1 MPEPINAP
9 QALEPPAVPPAVR
22 PAVGP
27 GGDAPEGPAA
37 VDDGSA
43 PLGPRS
49 VTMSVALLVTLLVL
63 IVMVFLRVPYAV
75 SAPGPT
81 RDTLGEHD
89 GVPLI
94 EVDGTETYP
103 STGELRL
110 TTVSVAGGPGFPVS
124 VPQAVAGWLSGE
136 RNVRPVE
143 VVFPPDV
150 TQDQLDERNQAEM
163 TSSQDNATVAA
174 LEELGYD
181 VPADLLVAGTVEG
194 TGAADVL
201 RTDDVLVSF
210 EGERLTSYTQ
220 LVDALAEIEPGTP
233 VRLGVERDGEPVDVE
248 VVTGER
254 EGGGTQLGVFIDPDF
269 DLPVDVTIRIEDIGG
284 PSAGLMFAL
293 GIVDRLTPQ
302 DELDGEVVAGTGT
315 MDVDGSVGP
324 IGGIQQKLLGAARDG
339 ADWFLAP
346 VGNCDAVVGHVPDG
360 LRVVRVATLADGRDA
375 MEAIGAGEGD
385 TLPTCTAG

>member
-1 MPEPINAP
+1 
-9 QALEPPAVPPAVR
+9 
-22 PAVGP
+22 
-27 GGDAPEGPAA
+27 
-37 VDDGSA
+37 
-43 PLGPRS
+43 
-49 VTMSVALLVTLLVL
+49 
-63 IVMVFLRVPYAV
+63 MVFLRVPYAI
-75 SAPGPT
+75 SSPGPT

-89 GVPLI
+89 DVPLI
-94 EVDGTETYP
+94 EVDGTRTYP

-110 TTVSVAGGPGFPVS
+110 TTVSVAGGPGFPVT

-136 RNVRPVE
+136 RTVRPVE

-163 TSSQDNATVAA
+163 TSSQENATVAA
-174 LEELGYD
+174 LEELDYD

-194 TGAADVL
+194 TGAAEVL
-201 RTDDVLVSF
+201 QEDDVLVSF

-220 LVDALAEIEPGTP
+220 LVDALSDTEPGTP
-233 VRLGVERDGEPVDVE
+233 VTLGVERDGDPLDVE

-254 EGGGTQLGVFIDPDF
+254 EGGGTQLGVFVDPDF

-293 GIVDRLTPQ
+293 GIVDRLTPE
-302 DELDGEVVAGTGT
+302 DELAGEVVAGTGT

-324 IGGIQQKLLGAARDG
+324 IGGIQQKLLGARRDG

-346 VGNCDAVVGHVPDG
+346 ERNCDDVVGHVPDG
-360 LRVVRVATLADGRDA
+360 LRVVRVATLAEGRAA
-375 MEAIGAGEGD
+375 MEAIGAGD
-385 TLPTCTAG
+385 ADSLPTCSVG

>member
-1 MPEPINAP
+1 MPEPTNAP
-9 QALEPPAVPPAVR
+9 PDVAEPALVPDGHGPEAAAR
-22 PAVGP
+22 PLGEA
-27 GGDAPEGPAA
+27 
-37 VDDGSA
+37 A

-49 VTMSVALLVTLLVL
+49 VTTSASLLVTLLL
-63 IVMVFLRVPYAV
+63 LTAMVFLRVPYAV
-75 SAPGPT
+75 SSPGPT

-94 EVDGTETYP
+94 EVDGTQTYP

-110 TTVSVAGGPGFPVS
+110 TTVSVAGGPGFPIT
-124 VPQAVAGWLSGE
+124 VPQAVAAWISGE
-136 RNVRPVE
+136 RTARPVE

-163 TSSQDNATVAA
+163 TSSQESATVAA

-194 TGAADVL
+194 TGAEGVL
-201 RTDDVLVSF
+201 EEDDVVLTF
-210 EGERLTSYTQ
+210 EGASVTSYTQ
-220 LVDALAEIEPGTP
+220 LVEALDATEPGAT
-233 VRLGVERDGEPVDVE
+233 VRLGLRRDGDPLDVE

-254 EGGGTQLGVFIDPDF
+254 EGGGTQLGVFIDPQF

-302 DELDGEVVAGTGT
+302 DEVDGEVVAGTGT

-324 IGGIQQKLLGAARDG
+324 IGGIQQKLLGARRDG

-346 VGNCDAVVGHVPDG
+346 AGNCDAVVGHVPDG
-360 LRVVRVATLADGRDA
+360 LRVVRVATLAEGRA
-375 MEAIGAGEGD
+375 AIEAIGAGDGD
-385 TLPTCTAG
+385 ALPTCTAG